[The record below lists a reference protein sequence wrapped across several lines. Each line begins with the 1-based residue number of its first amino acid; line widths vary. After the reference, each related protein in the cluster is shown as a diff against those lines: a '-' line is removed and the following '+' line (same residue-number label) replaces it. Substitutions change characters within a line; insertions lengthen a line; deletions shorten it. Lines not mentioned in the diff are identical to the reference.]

1 MPLGTGIK
9 TDIRTGNPIQDNPK
23 ARKEEAEARL
33 QEVVSRSLAFQ
44 ADLNGPGGEVLGVVV
59 EQMITYAG
67 EVLSEDPV
75 YKNFLATLQ
84 RLNIEIEIAPKIV
97 ERHLKMVLP
106 SYDRS
111 RPERDTG
118 EREK

>member
-1 MPLGTGIK
+1 MPLGPGIK
-9 TDIRTGNPIQDNPK
+9 TDILTGNPIQDNPK
-23 ARKEEAEARL
+23 ARKEAAEAKL

-67 EVLSEDPV
+67 EMLAQDPV

-84 RLNIEIEIAPKIV
+84 RLNIEIEIAPRIV